1 MAKLL
6 VRINKHKEGI
16 ISLNGSEIKDYS
28 NKDYAKQVAYI
39 PQIIDVPE
47 GISVY
52 DFVSYGRNP

>member
-1 MAKLL
+1 MD
-6 VRINKHKEGI
+6 NK
-16 ISLNGSEIKDYS
+16 EIREYS
-28 NKDYAKQVAYI
+28 NKEYAKQVAYI